1 MKIGELARV
10 TATSVETLRYYE
22 REGMLPAPART
33 EGNFRV
39 YSRTHVDRV
48 LFIRHCRSLDM
59 ALDEIRVL
67 LAFRDAPGE
76 NCAGVNAVLDEHI
89 GHVAARIR
97 ELRALQRQLMH
108 LREQCGEVQ
117 EAAQCGIMRGL
128 TQSVDAGGAT
138 AIRHIRGVHASVR
151 ARRR

>member
-10 TATSVETLRYYE
+10 TGTPVETLRYYE
-22 REGMLPAPART
+22 RERMLPAPART

-39 YSRTHVDRV
+39 YAKAHVDRV

-67 LAFRDAPGE
+67 LAFKDAPSE
-76 NCAGVNAVLDEHI
+76 NCAGVNALLDEHI

-97 ELRALQRQLMH
+97 ELRALEKQLTR
-108 LREQCGEVQ
+108 LREQCNEVQ
-117 EAAQCGIMRGL
+117 DTTRCGIMRGL
-128 TQSVDAGGAT
+128 SRTRGGGTAPVAG
-138 AIRHIRGVHASVR
+138 HVPGVHGV
-151 ARRR
+151 ARTRRS